1 MNTALQSLALIGN
14 LNTWELLVIL
24 AIGLLIFGRR
34 LPEVG
39 RSLGKG
45 IIEFKKGLKGVED
58 DVDDASSGRT
68 DGRVKYP
75 RTYHLP
81 WSPGRTSDDRVL
93 PSLDGFIGEDV
104 VVTAKMDGEN
114 TTLRRECLHARS
126 LDWEPHPS
134 RTMIKALHARVAA
147 DIPAGWRLCGENLQA
162 VHSIRYTQLPDVFLL
177 FSVWDERNRCLSWAE
192 TLDWALLLDLA
203 TDGVH
208 SLAAVTVDLASLMAQ
223 TGGDADGD
231 LLSNIE
237 IWITITPESKRILL

>member
-1 MNTALQSLALIGN
+1 MT
-14 LNTWELLVIL
+14 
-24 AIGLLIFGRR
+24 
-34 LPEVG
+34 P
-39 RSLGKG
+39 
-45 IIEFKKGLKGVED
+45 D
-58 DVDDASSGRT
+58 DDASSGRT

-203 TDGVH
+203 TVPVLYRGPWDE
-208 SLAAVTVDLASLMAQ
+208 DLVRGLHQ
-223 TGGDADGD
+223 PTRDGD
-231 LLSNIE
+231 PCEGYVVRTSE
-237 IWITITPESKRILL
+237 GFPYADFKRRVGKYVRAAHVQTDQHWMRRAVELNGIVRKR